1 MKSKKKIIRN
11 IILIL
16 ALVYVVFT
24 LINQQQTLNKYA
36 QNSEDLSQQIEE
48 QKNYKEELTQKQAD
62 INSKEFIEETAR
74 EKLDMYL
81 PNEKV
86 YVDTGM

>member
-11 IILIL
+11 SILIL

-48 QKNYKEELTQKQAD
+48 QKDYKEELAQKQAD

>member
-48 QKNYKEELTQKQAD
+48 QKNYKEELAQKQAD

-86 YVDTGM
+86 YLDTGM

>member
-48 QKNYKEELTQKQAD
+48 QKNYKEELAQKQAD

>member
-1 MKSKKKIIRN
+1 MKSKKKFIRN

-16 ALVYVVFT
+16 ALIYVVFT

-48 QKNYKEELTQKQAD
+48 QKNYKEELAQKQAD

>member
-1 MKSKKKIIRN
+1 MKSKRKFIRN

-16 ALVYVVFT
+16 ALIYVVFT

-36 QNSEDLSQQIEE
+36 QNSEDLAQEIEE
-48 QKNYKEELTQKQAD
+48 QKNYKEELAKKQSD

-74 EKLDMYL
+74 EMLDMYL

>member
-1 MKSKKKIIRN
+1 MKSKKKFIRN

-16 ALVYVVFT
+16 ALIYVVFT

-36 QNSEDLSQQIEE
+36 QNSEDLAQEIEE
-48 QKNYKEELTQKQAD
+48 QKNYKEELAKKQSD
-62 INSKEFIEETAR
+62 INSKEFIKETAR
-74 EKLDMYL
+74 EMLDMYL